1 MPFMPQGQPAAQG
14 NVAQMGRMGMG
25 LGAMQRPALSGS
37 AIKRGPN
44 VSRMDPMAGQLQS
57 AMLQRSQG
65 MMGGPPP
72 GAPPPP
78 NPGLGPSQPAMQN
91 LVQGAAGMFGQQ
103 PMQTP
108 DLPEMQ
114 SNGET
119 PNPQMI
125 QDRQNYMDEAGKM
138 MGQGGD
144 PMMDRRNAMMSMMSK
159 MNQGGPFGQRPDV
172 MPRGPMN
179 QGPMIG
185 NGMAANFGNGMMK
198 PPGNPMAARGLGPSF
213 MGNAQPIQQAPPP
226 APPPQRRFGGGMN
239 QGPQAY

>member
-37 AIKRGPN
+37 AVRRGPN

-57 AMLQRSQG
+57 AMMARNQP
-65 MMGGPPP
+65 PPP

-91 LVQGAAGMFGQQ
+91 LVPGMFGNQQ
-103 PMQTP
+103 PMQIP

-138 MGQGGD
+138 MGQGGN

-159 MNQGGPFGQRPDV
+159 MGQGGQFGQRPDV

-185 NGMAANFGNGMMK
+185 NQMMK
-198 PPGNPMAARGLGPSF
+198 PPGNPMAARGIGPSF
-213 MGNAQPIQQAPPP
+213 MGNAQPMQQMGQQPVQQQIP
-226 APPPQRRFGGGMN
+226 APAPQRRFGGGMMG
-239 QGPQAY
+239 Q